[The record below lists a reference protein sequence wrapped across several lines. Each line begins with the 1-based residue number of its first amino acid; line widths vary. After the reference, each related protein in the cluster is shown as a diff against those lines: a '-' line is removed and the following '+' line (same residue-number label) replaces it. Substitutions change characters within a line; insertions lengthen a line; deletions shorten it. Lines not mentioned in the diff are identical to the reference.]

1 MTVMTEDQAEGQR
14 VDRLMADIA
23 RIAPYRAHHL
33 TKDMVDGSRRLT
45 VPAALMVLNHL
56 DKSRKITPAQVPVAA
71 ASPIPPR
78 LGDFKGLVPKGYY
91 ATPSRTGN
99 NDYDFW
105 RVDPGKDRWEGFAF
119 PVRVL
124 GGGDGDSMRTVDL
137 DNMQK
142 RLALQAIVDYGIE
155 EAAMLFAAKLM
166 RCSDCGLALTDEESR
181 RYGKGRVCRNKKS

>member
-1 MTVMTEDQAEGQR
+1 MTEDRTEDQA

-56 DKSRKITPAQVPVAA
+56 DKCGKITPAQAPAEA
-71 ASPIPPR
+71 ASSVPPR

-91 ATPSRTGN
+91 ATPSRTGH

-105 RVDPGKDRWEGFAF
+105 RVDPGKGKWEGFAF

-137 DNMQK
+137 GNMQK
-142 RLALQAIVDYGIE
+142 RLALQAIVEYGLE
-155 EAAMLFAAKLM
+155 EAAMLFAAELK

-181 RYGKGRVCRNKKS
+181 RVGKGKVCRNKKS